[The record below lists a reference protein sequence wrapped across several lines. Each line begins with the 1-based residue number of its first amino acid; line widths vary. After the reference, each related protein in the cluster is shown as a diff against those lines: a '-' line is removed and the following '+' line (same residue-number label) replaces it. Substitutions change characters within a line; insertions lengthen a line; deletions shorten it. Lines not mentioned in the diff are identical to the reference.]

1 MNILNESFGG
11 LTGIKV
17 GDVVCWSKLGRDFTG
32 VVSSLM
38 YQNGGG
44 RKVVFAI
51 VFCFETQQSATVL
64 SLNLK
69 RISKNDEQVIE
80 N

>member
-1 MNILNESFGG
+1 LNILNESFGG

-17 GDVVCWSKLGRDFTG
+17 GDVVCWSKLGQDFTG

-38 YQNGGG
+38 YQSGGG

-51 VFCFETQQSATVL
+51 
-64 SLNLK
+64 
-69 RISKNDEQVIE
+69 
-80 N
+80 